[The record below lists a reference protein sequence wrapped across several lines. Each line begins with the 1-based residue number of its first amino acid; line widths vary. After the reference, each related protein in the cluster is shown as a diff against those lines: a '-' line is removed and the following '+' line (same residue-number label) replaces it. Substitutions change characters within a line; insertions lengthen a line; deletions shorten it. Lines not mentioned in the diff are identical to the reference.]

1 MKVGDKLICINDEL
15 NYSPFVKGCEYTI
28 MYIKKSNEIIN
39 FDIVF
44 FVEHPDYMIGAM
56 YLNEIFATEQRCRKL
71 KLEKINNYYE

>member
-15 NYSPFVKGCEYTI
+15 NYSPFVKGFEYTI

-44 FVEHPDYMIGAM
+44 FVEHPDYMVGEM
-56 YLNEIFATEQRCRKL
+56 HLDKFFATKKICRKL